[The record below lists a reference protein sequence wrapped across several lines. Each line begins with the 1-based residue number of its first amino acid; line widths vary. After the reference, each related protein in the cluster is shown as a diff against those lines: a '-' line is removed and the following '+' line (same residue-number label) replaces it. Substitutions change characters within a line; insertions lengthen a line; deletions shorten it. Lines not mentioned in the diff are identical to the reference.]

1 MPTVSVLIADD
12 HDLIR
17 EGIKTILRSRPDY
30 RVAGEAVDGEDVV
43 TQVKQLKPDIVLLD
57 ITMPK
62 RSGLDLIEQVHRL
75 SPHTKIII
83 ISVHRSHLYI
93 TKALKS
99 GVKGYLH
106 KDNATEDLL
115 PALRRVIAGG
125 TYLSSAVSEYLT
137 EQLAQEGGA
146 PPAPKQVSLTERE
159 TDIVRLVV
167 EGKTAREIARLLF
180 ISPRTVE
187 NHKQT
192 ILKKL
197 DLHKTSDLIKYA
209 LTHQIVEVDES

>member
-1 MPTVSVLIADD
+1 MTSVLIADD

-17 EGIKTILRSRPDY
+17 EGIKTILRNRIDY
-30 RVAGEAVDGEDVV
+30 KVVGEATNGEEVVD
-43 TQVKQLKPDIVLLD
+43 QAKQLKPDVLLLD

-62 RSGLDLIEQVHRL
+62 RSGLDVLEQVHRV
-75 SPHTKIII
+75 SPDTKVII

-115 PALRRVIAGG
+115 PALKRVTTGG
-125 TYLSSAVSEYLT
+125 TYLSSVVSEYLT
-137 EQLAQEGGA
+137 DQLAQESGKA
-146 PPAPKQVSLTERE
+146 PAPQPTAALTERE

-167 EGKTAREIARLLF
+167 EGKTAREIAKLLF

-187 NHKQT
+187 NHKQA

-197 DLHKTSDLIKYA
+197 GLHKTSDLIKHA
-209 LTHQIVEVDES
+209 ITHRIVEVDEP